1 VTNVASLVLAD
12 RVHGSIYKDP
22 ALFHVE
28 MDRIFHQGW
37 VYLGHA
43 SEIPEPGDFRTAM
56 IGRQPVIFVRGD
68 DGEVRVLMNRCTH
81 RGSLLCPNER
91 GNSKRFTCA
100 YHAWSFRNTGALAAI
115 PFRERYGLE
124 FDKQDHDLRPAPRIA
139 TYREF
144 VFVSLASEGQEFDD
158 YLTPGARR
166 ELDLVTDMS
175 PEGKLLVN
183 VGVHKY
189 QFQGNWKL
197 QAENNIDAY
206 HFGFVHASFVD
217 IQRKRSGYNIA
228 AVASGDSKARIRD
241 LGGGHVAWDYR
252 PINRGLAKKAMAD
265 DPMFPEWRRDWHKQ
279 LIAAHGEEKAHALIL
294 GNPSHAYIFP
304 NLALIG
310 SQIRVMQPTAVDHTK
325 MFVYPH
331 VLAGVPNEV
340 NVQRIRAHEAFYG
353 PAGGGATDDFE
364 IFSRIDRGLEAQVD
378 PWILISRGLG
388 MEEVDEDGFQ
398 SGQVTDELGSRT
410 ILHHWRGLMAG
421 PYS

>member
-1 VTNVASLVLAD
+1 MTDIAALVLDD

-22 ALFHVE
+22 AMFELEIERVFH
-28 MDRIFHQGW
+28 RGW
-37 VYLGHA
+37 VYVGHA
-43 SEIPEPGDFRTAM
+43 SEVPDAGDFRTAT
-56 IGRQPVIFVRGD
+56 IGRQPVIMVRGD

-81 RGSLLCPNER
+81 RGALLCVHER
-91 GNSKRFTCA
+91 GNAKRFTCA
-100 YHAWSFRNTGALAAI
+100 YHAWAFRNTGALTAV
-115 PFRERYGLE
+115 PFRERYDDAFE
-124 FDKQDHDLRPAPRIA
+124 KKDHDLRSAPRVA
-139 TYREF
+139 GYREF
-144 VFVSLASEGQEFDD
+144 VFASLAEEGESFDD

-175 PEGKLLVN
+175 PQGRLLVN

-228 AVASGDSKARIRD
+228 AVANGDSPARIRD
-241 LGGGHVAWDYR
+241 LGSGHVAWDYR

-265 DPMFPEWRRDWHKQ
+265 DAMFPDWRRVWHKQ
-279 LIAAHGEEKAHALIL
+279 LIAAHGPEKAHALLL
-294 GNPSHAYIFP
+294 GNPSHAFIFP

-310 SQIRVMQPTAVDHTK
+310 SQLRVMQPTAVNRTK
-325 MFVYPH
+325 MYVYPH

-340 NVQRIRAHEAFYG
+340 NLQRIRAHEAFYG

-364 IFSRIDRGLEAQVD
+364 IFSRIDRGLDAQVD
-378 PWILISRGLG
+378 PWVLLSRGIG
-388 MEEVDEDGFQ
+388 REEIDEDGYPSSQ
-398 SGQVTDELGSRT
+398 ITDELGNRA
-410 ILHHWRGLMAG
+410 ILRRWRDLMTAAT
-421 PYS
+421 